1 MRPIATG
8 TQRGLSFCVCLSVW
22 LDNKPCKNG
31 KTDRDAGW
39 VVDSGGPKEPGIR
52 FLRILLQGKEQ
63 VGGGC
68 SRKNSTTVCSK
79 TLLLLSSLF
88 FVVV

>member
-31 KTDRDAGW
+31 KKLIEMPAGLW
-39 VVDSGGPKEPGIR
+39 TRVG
-52 FLRILLQGKEQ
+52 LRNQ
-63 VGGGC
+63 VLGGG
-68 SRKNSTTVCSK
+68 
-79 TLLLLSSLF
+79 LDPPAGEGAIWG
-88 FVVV
+88 VVPALKCIRLCKQQTPQQQGV

>member
-52 FLRILLQGKEQ
+52 FLRILPQGKEQ
-63 VGGGC
+63 LGGG
-68 SRKNSTTVCSK
+68 
-79 TLLLLSSLF
+79 LF
-88 FVVV
+88 PQKFYDRLF